1 MADGFWIVKFENQEY
16 KSRIAGECGHNGAKL
31 RYAQLNSQME
41 SQQQS
46 QEANQ
51 QEQGKCN
58 ANVLTIKCKNLEII
72 HEVFLRCL

>member
-1 MADGFWIVKFENQEY
+1 
-16 KSRIAGECGHNGAKL
+16 
-31 RYAQLNSQME
+31 ME

-58 ANVLTIKCKNLEII
+58 AANVLTIKCKNLEII
-72 HEVFLRCL
+72 HEIFLQGL

>member
-1 MADGFWIVKFENQEY
+1 
-16 KSRIAGECGHNGAKL
+16 
-31 RYAQLNSQME
+31 ME

-58 ANVLTIKCKNLEII
+58 ANVLTIKSKNLEII
-72 HEVFLRCL
+72 HEIFLQGL